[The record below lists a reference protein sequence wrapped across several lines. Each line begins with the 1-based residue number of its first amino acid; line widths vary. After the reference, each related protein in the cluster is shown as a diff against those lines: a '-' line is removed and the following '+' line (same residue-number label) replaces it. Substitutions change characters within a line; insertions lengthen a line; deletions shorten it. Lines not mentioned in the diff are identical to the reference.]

1 MIKLDSGRKSTVSKF
16 SGGELHV
23 CCDDLNY
30 LLPQASNLDY
40 TKLTARLQSS
50 DDIMELFM
58 LIEILNRNRCGA
70 LKLVIPYFPYARQD
84 RVTEDKCAFSLKV
97 FCNLLNSQLK
107 PEDRVVVF
115 DPHSD
120 VTPALCDNTIVVNM
134 RNIIV
139 ENFYDKFEDIDA
151 LVAPDAGAY
160 KKVSDVAAYFEKPV
174 IVATKTRNVGTG
186 ELSDPKVHGQV
197 PERVIIV
204 DDICDGGRTFTS
216 LAKVLRDAGAKW
228 VGLYVTHG
236 IFSKGVKVFD
246 GLIDHIYT
254 TDTFLTEYSTN
265 PPPNMTVRTVV

>member
-1 MIKLDSGRKSTVSKF
+1 
-16 SGGELHV
+16 
-23 CCDDLNY
+23 
-30 LLPQASNLDY
+30 
-40 TKLTARLQSS
+40 
-50 DDIMELFM
+50 MELFM
-58 LIEILNRNRCGA
+58 LLEILNRNKCGA
-70 LKLVIPYFPYARQD
+70 IYLVIPYFPYARQD

-107 PEDRVVVF
+107 PEDKVVMF

-120 VTPALCDNTIVVNM
+120 VTPALCDNAAVIPTLS
-134 RNIIV
+134 IV
-139 ENFYDKFEDIDA
+139 EGHFYKEFGDIDA
-151 LVAPDAGAY
+151 FIAPDAGAY
-160 KKVSDVAAYFEKPV
+160 KKVSGVAMYYGKPV
-174 IVATKTRNVGTG
+174 IVATKTRNVTTG